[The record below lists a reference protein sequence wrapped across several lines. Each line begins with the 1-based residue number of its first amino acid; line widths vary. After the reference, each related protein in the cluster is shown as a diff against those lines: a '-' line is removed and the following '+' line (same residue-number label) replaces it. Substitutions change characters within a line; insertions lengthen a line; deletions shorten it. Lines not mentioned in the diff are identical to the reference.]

1 METESDKKDFN
12 FLDVTII
19 NAQNGNYEFKIY
31 RKPAIT
37 NVQIKPN
44 SCVDPKVVDSTFK
57 GFLIRAERLCS
68 PKYINEEIGFLLDNF
83 AENGHDHKKLEKI
96 VASRKNKDQ
105 SSVVQNERQVNS
117 KRVVLPWVPGVS
129 PKLRKEF
136 RKAGFQVTFRPLAN
150 LEMLLTSKNK
160 PSLPMN
166 SLAGVYEVQCN
177 CGEKYIGETST
188 KVSTRIKQ
196 HQKDIFQAKWKNS
209 GLSEHASKCS
219 ERIDWTGA
227 KTISIECNH
236 FSRKVR
242 EALEIQLRKPQMN
255 RDDGD
260 YVTTRCWEPLLAK
273 MRKT

>member
-1 METESDKKDFN
+1 
-12 FLDVTII
+12 
-19 NAQNGNYEFKIY
+19 
-31 RKPAIT
+31 
-37 NVQIKPN
+37 
-44 SCVDPKVVDSTFK
+44 
-57 GFLIRAERLCS
+57 
-68 PKYINEEIGFLLDNF
+68 
-83 AENGHDHKKLEKI
+83 
-96 VASRKNKDQ
+96 
-105 SSVVQNERQVNS
+105 
-117 KRVVLPWVPGVS
+117 
-129 PKLRKEF
+129 
-136 RKAGFQVTFRPLAN
+136 
-150 LEMLLTSKNK
+150 
-160 PSLPMN
+160 MN

-177 CGEKYIGETST
+177 CGGKYIGETST

-273 MRKT
+273 MRKTSLRRQSPPCATTTFDANDSNWIESCFKIITDVWSCHSWIKAASRAAEIFCY